1 MQTHVS
7 IHSFHLLAI
16 QWYYNFRLQKAL
28 QQFLCWEKAA
38 KDAHFCWQ
46 ISSFKHILGVPG
58 MKIELRMYLN
68 LINYLITSVLFWC
81 ITTNQIFPSLTFTVF
96 KCISYLLFI
105 TALNTFNLVFG
116 LIFIINNFRQLQLH
130 VSGNTSLHVGNLFK
144 ALHMTE
150 LENKLEKKKINILCI
165 YFPATNTTT
174 KLH

>member
-1 MQTHVS
+1 
-7 IHSFHLLAI
+7 
-16 QWYYNFRLQKAL
+16 
-28 QQFLCWEKAA
+28 
-38 KDAHFCWQ
+38 
-46 ISSFKHILGVPG
+46 

-130 VSGNTSLHVGNLFK
+130 ISGNTSLHVGNLFK

-150 LENKLEKKKINILCI
+150 LENKLEKKKSTFCAFIFQQPIKPPNCINLIQL
-165 YFPATNTTT
+165 NTHSRYY
-174 KLH
+174 LPGLLSYW